1 MYQLAMDKEVFIME
15 KNRNRSDTQKPIP
28 GSPDEDK
35 DKKDIDREFEQNTP
49 HIHEDERAEFKPKG
63 GMEND
68 PYRGKRTEK
77 PDSTRSNPL

>member
-1 MYQLAMDKEVFIME
+1 ME
-15 KNRNRSDTQKPIP
+15 KNRNRSDTQKP
-28 GSPDEDK
+28 SPPDKDK

-49 HIHEDERAEFKPKG
+49 HIHEDEHAGFKPQG

-68 PYRGKRTEK
+68 PYVGRSTEK